1 MIFWAVLG
9 LVVIGVLF
17 SWLQFRRVI
26 GTKKGE
32 STGIG
37 GEIEVAMT
45 GFRIASPVLGV
56 LILGLSLGFFYLYL
70 QFVYPIIEIK

>member
-1 MIFWAVLG
+1 
-9 LVVIGVLF
+9 
-17 SWLQFRRVI
+17 
-26 GTKKGE
+26 
-32 STGIG
+32 
-37 GEIEVAMT
+37 MT